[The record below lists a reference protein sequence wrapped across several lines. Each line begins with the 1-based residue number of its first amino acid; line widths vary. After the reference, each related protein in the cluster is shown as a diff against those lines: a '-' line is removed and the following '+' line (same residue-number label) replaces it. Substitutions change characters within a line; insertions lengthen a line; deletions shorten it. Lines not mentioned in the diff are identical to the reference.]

1 MVITYSAMTPPRIRV
16 VPVRADGGDP
26 WAGSAVGPVRLVRV
40 ALVMSVSSG
49 RGRWFC
55 LAGTLG
61 PGAVRSLSHRCRRR
75 APEALS
81 PPRVG
86 ADTRRPP
93 RGWRDRGVPDADP
106 TARPGRGPGGRAI
119 CHPAGDR

>member
-26 WAGSAVGPVRLVRV
+26 WAGSAVGPVRLGGG
-40 ALVMSVSSG
+40 ALVMSGSSG
-49 RGRWFC
+49 RDRWFG
-55 LAGTLG
+55 LADTLG
-61 PGAVRSLSHRCRRR
+61 PCAVRSLSHRCRRR

-93 RGWRDRGVPDADP
+93 RGSRDRGGPEADP
-106 TARPGRGPGGRAI
+106 TARSGRGPGGRAI
-119 CHPAGDR
+119 CHPAGNR